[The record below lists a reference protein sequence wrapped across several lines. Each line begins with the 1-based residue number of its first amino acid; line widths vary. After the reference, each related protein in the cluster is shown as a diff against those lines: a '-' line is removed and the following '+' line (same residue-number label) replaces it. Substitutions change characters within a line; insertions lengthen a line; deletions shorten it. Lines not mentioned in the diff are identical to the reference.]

1 MTKKEFVEYWKNKLI
16 SDGIKIFPD
25 DFLNNAET
33 LQRKIP
39 AKTLILGSE
48 LFGTF
53 EVITTDGEVITQAE
67 DFIEAKYYVYAS
79 QQRKSEIKFPVDK
92 KLIPI
97 IVKNYEHYIDKII
110 TEVTK
115 DFRKSFTDTK
125 ETNPVSEILKALNL
139 VRY

>member
-1 MTKKEFVEYWKNKLI
+1 LTKKEFVEYWKNKLI
-16 SDGIKIFPD
+16 SEGIKTFPD
-25 DFLNNAET
+25 DFLDNVET
-33 LQRKIP
+33 LKKKIP

-53 EVITTDGEVITQAE
+53 EVITTDGEIITQAE
-67 DFIEAKYYVYAS
+67 DYVEAKYYVYAS

-92 KLIPI
+92 NLIPL
-97 IVKNYEHYIDKII
+97 IVKKYEQYIDSII

-115 DFRKSFTDTK
+115 DFRKSFQDTK
-125 ETNPVSEILKALNL
+125 EINPVSEILKTLNL

>member
-16 SDGIKIFPD
+16 SEGIKTFPD
-25 DFLNNAET
+25 DFLDNVET
-33 LQRKIP
+33 LQKKIP

-67 DFIEAKYYVYAS
+67 NYIEAKYYVYAS
-79 QQRKSEIKFPVDK
+79 QKRNSEMKFPVDK
-92 KLIPI
+92 NHIPL
-97 IVKNYEHYIDKII
+97 IVKKYEQYIDNII

-115 DFRKSFTDTK
+115 DFRKSFQDTK
-125 ETNPVSEILKALNL
+125 EINPVSEILKALNL

>member
-16 SDGIKIFPD
+16 SEGIKTFPD
-25 DFLNNAET
+25 DFLDNVET
-33 LQRKIP
+33 LQKKIP

-53 EVITTDGEVITQAE
+53 EVITTDGEIIIQAE
-67 DFIEAKYYVYAS
+67 DYVEAKYYVYAS

-92 KLIPI
+92 NLIPL
-97 IVKNYEHYIDKII
+97 IVKKYEQYIDNII
-110 TEVTK
+110 IEITK
-115 DFRKSFTDTK
+115 DFRKSFQDTK
-125 ETNPVSEILKALNL
+125 EINPVSEILKVLNL

>member
-16 SDGIKIFPD
+16 SEGIKTFPD
-25 DFLNNAET
+25 DFLDNVET
-33 LQRKIP
+33 LKKKIP

-53 EVITTDGEVITQAE
+53 EVITTDGEIITQAE
-67 DFIEAKYYVYAS
+67 NYIEAKYYVYGS

-92 KLIPI
+92 NLIPL
-97 IVKNYEHYIDKII
+97 IVKKYEQYIDSII

-115 DFRKSFTDTK
+115 DFRKSFQDTK
-125 ETNPVSEILKALNL
+125 EINPVSEILKTLNL

>member
-1 MTKKEFVEYWKNKLI
+1 LTKKEFVEYWKNKLI
-16 SDGIKIFPD
+16 SEGIKTFPD
-25 DFLNNAET
+25 DFLDNVET
-33 LQRKIP
+33 LQKKIP

-67 DFIEAKYYVYAS
+67 NYIEAKYYVYAS
-79 QQRKSEIKFPVDK
+79 QKRNSEMKFPVSK
-92 KLIPI
+92 NLIPL
-97 IVKNYEHYIDKII
+97 IVKKYEQYIDNII

-115 DFRKSFTDTK
+115 DFRKSFQDTK
-125 ETNPVSEILKALNL
+125 EINPVSEILKTLNL

>member
-1 MTKKEFVEYWKNKLI
+1 LTKKEFVEYWKNKLI
-16 SDGIKIFPD
+16 SEGIKTFPD
-25 DFLNNAET
+25 DFLDNVET
-33 LQRKIP
+33 LQKKIP

-67 DFIEAKYYVYAS
+67 NYIEAKYYVYAS
-79 QQRKSEIKFPVDK
+79 QKRNSEMKFPVDK
-92 KLIPI
+92 NHIPL
-97 IVKNYEHYIDKII
+97 IVKKYEQYIDNII

-115 DFRKSFTDTK
+115 DFRKSFQDTK
-125 ETNPVSEILKALNL
+125 EINPVSEILKALNL

>member
-16 SDGIKIFPD
+16 SEGIKTFPD
-25 DFLNNAET
+25 DFLDNVET
-33 LQRKIP
+33 LKKKIP

-53 EVITTDGEVITQAE
+53 EVITTDGEIVTQAE
-67 DFIEAKYYVYAS
+67 DYVEAKYYVYAS

-92 KLIPI
+92 NLIPL
-97 IVKNYEHYIDKII
+97 IVKKYEQYIDSII

-115 DFRKSFTDTK
+115 DFRKSFQDTK
-125 ETNPVSEILKALNL
+125 EINPVSEILKTLNL

>member
-1 MTKKEFVEYWKNKLI
+1 LTKKEFVEYWKNKLI
-16 SDGIKIFPD
+16 SEGIKTFPD
-25 DFLNNAET
+25 DFLDNVET
-33 LQRKIP
+33 LKKKIP

-53 EVITTDGEVITQAE
+53 EVITTDGEIITQAE
-67 DFIEAKYYVYAS
+67 NYIEAKYYVYGS

-92 KLIPI
+92 NLIPL
-97 IVKNYEHYIDKII
+97 IVKKYEQYIDSII

-115 DFRKSFTDTK
+115 DFRKSFQDTK
-125 ETNPVSEILKALNL
+125 EINPVSEILKTLNL

>member
-16 SDGIKIFPD
+16 SEGIKTFPE
-25 DFLNNAET
+25 DFLDNVET
-33 LQRKIP
+33 LQKKIP

-53 EVITTDGEVITQAE
+53 EVITIDGEIITQAK
-67 DFIEAKYYVYAS
+67 DYTEAKYYVYAS
-79 QQRKSEIKFPVDK
+79 QQRKSEMKLPVDK
-92 KLIPI
+92 NLIPF
-97 IVKNYEHYIDKII
+97 IVKKYEQYIDNII

-115 DFRKSFTDTK
+115 DFKKTFSDAK
-125 ETNPVSEILKALNL
+125 ETNPVTEILKALKL

>member
-16 SDGIKIFPD
+16 SEGIKTFPD
-25 DFLNNAET
+25 DFLDNVET
-33 LQRKIP
+33 LQKKIP

-53 EVITTDGEVITQAE
+53 EVITIDGEIITQAK
-67 DFIEAKYYVYAS
+67 DYTEAKYYVYAS
-79 QQRKSEIKFPVDK
+79 QQRKSEMKLPVDK
-92 KLIPI
+92 NLIPF
-97 IVKNYEHYIDKII
+97 IVKKYEQYIDNII

-115 DFRKSFTDTK
+115 DFKKTFSDAK
-125 ETNPVSEILKALNL
+125 ETNPVTEILKALKL

>member
-16 SDGIKIFPD
+16 SEGIKIFPD
-25 DFLNNAET
+25 DFFDNVET
-33 LQRKIP
+33 LQKKIP

-67 DFIEAKYYVYAS
+67 NYIEAKYYVYAS
-79 QQRKSEIKFPVDK
+79 QKRNSEMKFPVDK
-92 KLIPI
+92 NHIPL
-97 IVKNYEHYIDKII
+97 IVKKYEQYIDNII

-115 DFRKSFTDTK
+115 DFSKSFQDTK
-125 ETNPVSEILKALNL
+125 EINPVSEILKALNL

>member
-16 SDGIKIFPD
+16 SEGIKTFPD
-25 DFLNNAET
+25 DFLDNVET
-33 LQRKIP
+33 LKKKIP

-53 EVITTDGEVITQAE
+53 EVITTDGEIITQAE
-67 DFIEAKYYVYAS
+67 NYIEAKYYVYGS

-92 KLIPI
+92 NLIPL
-97 IVKNYEHYIDKII
+97 IVKKYEQYIDSII

-115 DFRKSFTDTK
+115 DFRKSFQDTK
-125 ETNPVSEILKALNL
+125 EINPVSEILKT
-139 VRY
+139 

>member
-16 SDGIKIFPD
+16 SEGIKTFPD
-25 DFLNNAET
+25 DFLDNVET
-33 LQRKIP
+33 LQKKIP

-67 DFIEAKYYVYAS
+67 NYIEAKYYVYAS
-79 QQRKSEIKFPVDK
+79 QKRNSEMKFPVSK
-92 KLIPI
+92 NLIPL
-97 IVKNYEHYIDKII
+97 IVKKYEQYIDNII

-115 DFRKSFTDTK
+115 DFRKSFQDTK
-125 ETNPVSEILKALNL
+125 EINPVSEILKTLNL

>member
-1 MTKKEFVEYWKNKLI
+1 LTKKEFVEYWKNKLI
-16 SDGIKIFPD
+16 SEGIKTFPD
-25 DFLNNAET
+25 DFLDNVET
-33 LQRKIP
+33 LKKKIP

-53 EVITTDGEVITQAE
+53 EVITTDGEIVTQAE
-67 DFIEAKYYVYAS
+67 DYVEAKYYVYAS

-92 KLIPI
+92 NLIPL
-97 IVKNYEHYIDKII
+97 IVKKYEQYIDSII

-115 DFRKSFTDTK
+115 DFRKSFQDTK
-125 ETNPVSEILKALNL
+125 EINPVSEILKTLNL